1 MNHARAVWRYRADD
15 HPQVEPIPAFAD
27 NYIWL
32 LSDPVRRCAAVV
44 DPGDAEPA
52 LAILRA
58 RSLTLSSILLT
69 HHHRDH
75 AGGVARLVAETGAR
89 VFGPAGEPIAGVDQA
104 LDDGD
109 TIAPWSGGP
118 AARVL
123 DIPGHTRGHIA
134 YLFATIGDDER
145 PVLFCGD
152 TLFAAGC
159 GRIFEGTPAQML
171 SSLDRLAAL
180 PGPTLVCC
188 AHEYTL
194 SNLRFARAAEPDSAT
209 VAERLTEALAIRE
222 AGLPTLPSSIAI
234 ELASNPFLRAAE
246 PAVQASVA
254 AETGHCPVDRLQSF
268 SELREWK
275 NRFR

>member
-1 MNHARAVWRYRADD
+1 MNHSQAGWRFRAGD
-15 HPQVEPIPAFAD
+15 HPQVEPLPAFAD

-32 LSDPVRRCAAVV
+32 LSDPVKRCAAVV
-44 DPGDAEPA
+44 DPGDAEPVLAA
-52 LAILRA
+52 LHQ
-58 RSLTLSSILLT
+58 RSWSLSSILLT

-75 AGGVARLVAETGAR
+75 AGGVAHLVAETGAR
-89 VFGPAGEPIAGVDQA
+89 VFGPAAETIAGVDQA
-104 LDDGD
+104 LEDGNK
-109 TIAPWSGGP
+109 ISPWDGGP
-118 AARVL
+118 SAHVL

-134 YLFATIGDDER
+134 YLFAQIGEDQR

-180 PGPTLVCC
+180 PGPTLVFC
-188 AHEYTL
+188 AHEYTV
-194 SNLRFARAAEPDSAT
+194 SNLRFARAAEPDSAP
-209 VAERLTEALAIRE
+209 VAERLAEALAIRE

-246 PAVQASVA
+246 PGVWASVT
-254 AETGHCPVDRLQSF
+254 AETGHPPADRLQSF
-268 SELREWK
+268 SALREWK